1 MGVKAILERA
11 LKVFGLCKSI
21 TLFHKWITF
30 HPMGFKA
37 PFEGGLRFM
46 QVHHFCFTNEW
57 PLTLN
62 SMGFKIILYTGSRVL
77 GLCKSFFCFMKV

>member
-1 MGVKAILERA
+1 MTFDPMGFKPILERA

-21 TLFHKWITF
+21 TLIHKWMTF
-30 HPMGFKA
+30 HPMRFKA

-57 PLTLN
+57 LWCFIQWASRSFCTL
-62 SMGFKIILYTGSRVL
+62 VL
-77 GLCKSFFCFMKV
+77 GF